1 MKAII
6 AALTA
11 VSVLAGAAVPV
22 SAQAVYSEGYE
33 VKQSYSKKKRK
44 KRYRRARVHSGGE
57 VYYRGSGRIQQ
68 QPQYWADKLPTGTP
82 DWWRQMDREGRG
94 GRRQ

>member
-11 VSVLAGAAVPV
+11 VSFLAGAAIPA
-22 SAQAVYSEGYE
+22 SAQIYTEGYE
-33 VKQSYSKKKRK
+33 IKQKYVKKKH
-44 KRYRRARVHSGGE
+44 KRHHRRVRVYSGGE
-57 VYYRGSGRIQQ
+57 VHYRRGIVR

>member
-1 MKAII
+1 MKIII

-11 VSVLAGAAVPV
+11 VAVLAGAAAPV
-22 SAQAVYSEGYE
+22 SAQTYTEGYE
-33 VKQSYSKKKRK
+33 VKQRYVKKKHRK
-44 KRYRRARVHSGGE
+44 RHRHVRVYGGEE
-57 VYYRGSGRIQQ
+57 VYYRGRIQR
-68 QPQYWADKLPTGTP
+68 QPQYWADKLPTGTS